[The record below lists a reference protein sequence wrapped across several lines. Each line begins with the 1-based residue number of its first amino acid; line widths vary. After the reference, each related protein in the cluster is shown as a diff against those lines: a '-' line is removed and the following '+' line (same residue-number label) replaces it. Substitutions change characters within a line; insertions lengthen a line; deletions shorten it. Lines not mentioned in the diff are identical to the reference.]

1 MAYREK
7 VFNANVLTDLLSTYL
22 THNAQERE
30 KYYDAEIKASN
41 PQYRTVD
48 GNLVEIGRGG
58 EIRTLMSKKQEEK
71 EPKFED
77 FPQMDKDGN
86 PTGMTIKGMFTG
98 TDIPY
103 SGVALGYEP
112 VGKKSQFKPE
122 DPNKRAKEI
131 ENKDI
136 ARMVADRKALYKRKN
151 RNYDIEDLIL
161 IDKGIIPKDF
171 TKEDQTRLDS
181 IERKLSAKGFNF
193 NIEES
198 NSPSKLLQDLNAEL
212 TPSLGKTFTEKEADY
227 YYSDKGKSD
236 IQKMTKEFEAKFP
249 PGTYDPLSI
258 DMEREQLWFKLQ
270 NKYFQKDSDG
280 KPSKVARAY
289 TSKYNFDIEKKYGRD
304 GTLSNPTTTKAK
316 KGSFWE

>member
-30 KYYDAEIKASN
+30 KYYDAEIKASK